1 MKIRKLALGVLLLLV
16 VAAGVN
22 YTRISLRNAARP
34 PEPSRTPALADS
46 PARLYGL
53 VEPRGRE
60 VFVGPLQAR
69 RVVEVA
75 VAEGARVR
83 TGGVLIRLDADL
95 EAHAVRIAEA
105 RQEEA
110 VRRRAITQDDLR
122 RKRQL
127 ALDKAVPESEAAR
140 LELQA
145 RLEDQQIE
153 TARAELAM
161 RRTELDK
168 LTLRAPVD
176 GRVYKLDVRP
186 GEQLAPQ
193 DYERIVVGS
202 DEQQVR
208 LFVETFWMTGVEPG
222 QRYRV
227 RDSETLRDLGEG
239 VVREVSPYVGARGFR
254 TEDRLERL
262 DTKYAQAVLLLDATN
277 SLPLG
282 LQVVCERSA
291 RGPAAPP

>member
-1 MKIRKLALGVLLLLV
+1 
-16 VAAGVN
+16 
-22 YTRISLRNAARP
+22 
-34 PEPSRTPALADS
+34 
-46 PARLYGL
+46 
-53 VEPRGRE
+53 

-75 VAEGARVR
+75 VAEGTPVMA
-83 TGGVLIRLDADL
+83 GDVLIRLDADL
-95 EAHAVRIAEA
+95 EEHAVRIGEA
-105 RQEEA
+105 RLEET
-110 VRRRAITQDDLR
+110 VRRRAITQDELR

-127 ALDKAVPESEAAR
+127 ARDKAVPESEAAR

-145 RLEDQQIE
+145 KLEDQQIE
-153 TARAELAM
+153 TARAELAA
-161 RRTELDK
+161 RRTELGK

-176 GRVYKLDVRP
+176 GRVYKLDVRV

-193 DYERIVVGS
+193 DYERIVVGRS
-202 DEQQVR
+202 EQQVR
-208 LFVETFWMTGVEPG
+208 LFAETFWMERVRPG

-239 VVREVSPYVGARGFR
+239 TVSEVSPYVGARGFR

-262 DTKYAQAVLLLDATN
+262 DTKYVQAILRLETTN

-282 LQVVCERSA
+282 LQVVCERST
-291 RGPAAPP
+291 RGSTTPP

>member
-1 MKIRKLALGVLLLLV
+1 MKTRKLVLWLLLLLIV
-16 VAAGVN
+16 IVGIN
-22 YTRISLRNAARP
+22 FTRIALRNAARP

-53 VEPRGRE
+53 VEPLGRE
-60 VFVGPLQAR
+60 VFVGPPQAR

-75 VAEGARVR
+75 VAEGTPVR
-83 TGGVLIRLDADL
+83 AEDVLIRLDADL
-95 EAHAVRIAEA
+95 EQQAVRIAEA
-105 RQEEA
+105 RLEEA
-110 VRRRAITQDDLR
+110 VRRVAITQDELR

-127 ALDKAVPESEAAR
+127 ARDKAVPESEAVR

-145 RLEDQQIE
+145 KLEEQQIE
-153 TARAELAM
+153 TARAELAA
-161 RRTELDK
+161 RRTELEK
-168 LTLRAPVD
+168 LTLRTPVD
-176 GRVYKLDVRP
+176 GRVYKLDVRL
-186 GEQLAPQ
+186 GELITPQ
-193 DYERIVVGS
+193 DYDRIVVGRN
-202 DEQQVR
+202 EQQVR
-208 LFVETFWMTGVEPG
+208 LFVETFWMKGVQPG

-262 DTKYAQAVLLLDATN
+262 DTKFAQVVLELEATD

-282 LQVVCERSA
+282 LLVLCERISL
-291 RGPAAPP
+291 